1 MQQINVKELKP
12 HPRNTEFFDD
22 MTGEKWKEFL
32 ESIKSRG
39 VIEPIVITPN
49 KTIVSGHQRVR
60 ACEELGIPMVMCDV
74 HTYENED
81 QVLQDLIETNIRQR
95 GDVGGSAKKVGR
107 RIKELERIYG
117 VRDGSANP
125 KGTNVSEKNTFTQS
139 EIAEM
144 MGMNV
149 RTLQN
154 YKLLADMIPEIED
167 LLDTGI
173 VTKTTTLAI
182 LKNLSEQ
189 EQLELISSLD
199 TTKKITQKQMQKYIE
214 EIRELKANPPKPSDY
229 DYTKHMLQQ
238 EQSDRR
244 RLSNELQSK
253 TKEVQELKRK
263 MEKLEEETPTSQFNK
278 KLEEST
284 MFFCTRVND
293 FLKAVGGYVWLTEHI
308 NELPELEKK
317 NYIMAA
323 NAIYEWADALQRNI
337 FE

>member
-1 MQQINVKELKP
+1 MQQINVNELKP

-39 VIEPIVITPN
+39 VIEPIVITHD

-81 QVLQDLIETNIRQR
+81 QVIQDLIETNIRQR

-117 VRDGSANP
+117 VRDGSSGKCSLEPNKSVP
-125 KGTNVSEKNTFTQS
+125 KQKEL
-139 EIAEM
+139 AEM
-144 MGMNV
+144 FGMSV
-149 RTLQN
+149 DTLQN

-199 TTKKITQKQMQKYIE
+199 TTKKITQNQMQKYIE
-214 EIRELKANPPKPSDY
+214 EIRELRANPPKPSDY
-229 DYTKHMLQQ
+229 DYTKRMLQQ

-253 TKEVQELKRK
+253 NKEVQELKRK
-263 MEKLEEETPTSQFNK
+263 IEKIEEETPTSQFNK

-284 MFFCTRVND
+284 MFFCARVND

-308 NELPELEKK
+308 NDLPDAEKK
-317 NYIMAA
+317 NYITAA
-323 NAIYEWADALQRNI
+323 NSIYEWADALQRNI